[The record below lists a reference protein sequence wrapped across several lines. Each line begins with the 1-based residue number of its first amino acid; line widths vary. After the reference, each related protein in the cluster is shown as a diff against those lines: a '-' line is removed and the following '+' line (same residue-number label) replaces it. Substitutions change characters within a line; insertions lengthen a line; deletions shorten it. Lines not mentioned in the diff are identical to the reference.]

1 MSRVWCFYP
10 AAFMSQNACIPWVY
24 NIKLAHF
31 FYCTVICERQH
42 DSQYAFVVPAL
53 EATSALLQFF
63 FFWQAV
69 IVLWRPLETRSLKS
83 FSVVL
88 HKIKTFLVSV
98 WENVFFLFMIKT
110 FKRHQCTFSWVWNI
124 LCYDIWSIKKLP
136 LYHIR
141 YANSSCVFGTQLC
154 NPLYLISC
162 ILYSLA

>member
-53 EATSALLQFF
+53 KATSALLQFF

-98 WENVFFLFMIKT
+98 WENVFFCLWL
-110 FKRHQCTFSWVWNI
+110 RHLKDTNVHFLEYETYFVMTYGLLRNSHYI
-124 LCYDIWSIKKLP
+124 IYAMPTLP
-136 LYHIR
+136 
-141 YANSSCVFGTQLC
+141 V
-154 NPLYLISC
+154 
-162 ILYSLA
+162 SLAHSFATHFT